1 MWVEF
6 LTTFRWRPS
15 PSVSIR
21 YSAGM
26 RLLVTRRCG
35 SAAIAKGA
43 AKKSTKPGA
52 DDGEKLDNPQSGEAG
67 A

>member
-6 LTTFRWRPS
+6 VTVFRWRPK
-15 PSVSIR
+15 PGISIR
-21 YSAGM
+21 YLPGM
-26 RLLVTRRCG
+26 RLLVTRRCA

-43 AKKSTKPGA
+43 AKNSTKPGA
-52 DDGEKLDNPQSGEAG
+52 DDGEKLDNPQSGAAG